1 MYTIRLRKKRKS
13 TRTFSKDILEIIL
26 IKKTKALY
34 SNSQRITLGIF
45 NKKTNIVSVQLD
57 ILYFW
62 VGFGANFS
70 NSSYKILNPLL
81 F

>member
-57 ILYFW
+57 ILYF
-62 VGFGANFS
+62 
-70 NSSYKILNPLL
+70 
-81 F
+81 